1 VYVGE
6 SNPFLA
12 PVDCRQLLSRDCL
25 LDLIG
30 VKVVD
35 DVLKLLLA
43 QVLVRELARLGLRL
57 VCHRIVIV
65 LAVDLGDR
73 AHTDLRHVEGSHI

>member
-1 VYVGE
+1 MYVGE

-12 PVDCRQLLSRDCL
+12 HVDCRQLLSRDCL

-65 LAVDLGDR
+65 LAADLGDR
-73 AHTDLRHVEGSHI
+73 AHTDLRHVEGGHI